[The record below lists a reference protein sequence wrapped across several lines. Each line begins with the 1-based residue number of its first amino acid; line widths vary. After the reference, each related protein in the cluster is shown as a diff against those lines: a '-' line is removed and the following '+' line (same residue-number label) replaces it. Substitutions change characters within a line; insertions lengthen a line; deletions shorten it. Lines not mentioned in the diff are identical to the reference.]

1 MDDLLVIILTL
12 IFAAAG
18 IFGQSKKK
26 KAQQANQPVPQP
38 QPEEHD
44 SFWDFLEEESP
55 KPRESNI
62 EAQPEQAYRQP
73 QRNTTEEKKPE
84 PVQNVQP
91 AQKKSSIYSTDLTG
105 KNETENQRKSKLKN
119 RFSLRKAVIYSEI
132 LNRKYT

>member
-26 KAQQANQPVPQP
+26 KAQQAKQPVPQP
-38 QPEEHD
+38 QAEEHD
-44 SFWDFLEEESP
+44 SFWDFLEGESP
-55 KPRESNI
+55 RPRESNI

-73 QRNTTEEKKPE
+73 QQNTADEKTE

-91 AQKKSSIYSTDLTG
+91 APKKSSIYSTDLTEN
-105 KNETENQRKSKLKN
+105 KEAKNQRKSKLKN

>member
-26 KAQQANQPVPQP
+26 KAQQAKQPVPKP

-44 SFWDFLEEESP
+44 SFWDFLEGESP
-55 KPRESNI
+55 KPRESKI

-73 QRNTTEEKKPE
+73 QQNTQNKKPE

-91 AQKKSSIYSTDLTG
+91 AKKKSSIYSTDLTG
-105 KNETENQRKSKLKN
+105 KKEAENQRKSKLKN
-119 RFSLRKAVIYSEI
+119 KFSLRKAVIYSEI